1 MNYEF
6 KINVVMKKIYKSL
19 LFLTLVAVPFLTS
32 CKEDRDS
39 NPALSIPSSF
49 VLNTPGLAAGNVYDL
64 PNGTVNLTTNQ
75 PDYGGWPAAVIYV
88 PQVSLTGDEGSWIE
102 LSSTFTS
109 TKIQLSGDELNTV
122 VLKAY
127 KEANDDETP
136 EGDLPI
142 YLRLRA
148 SLANSNSIGETY
160 SNAIQIKVRAY
171 EPPVQLSL
179 PTSIYVCGGSIADAW
194 STWKP
199 VPLIWTREGMFYTMI
214 YNNGDGF
221 KWGNKPNDWF
231 GYDMID
237 EFDNQVEG
245 LEISSDGDGNI
256 VFSQPGWYVLKFVTA
271 IEGKKVKYTLTVAPG
286 KACLIG
292 AAVDNGS
299 WSGVEMT
306 APEGKD
312 GDWTFSDFTGSGEMR
327 AYIVVPGV
335 DWWQTE
341 FTILGGNG
349 DLVWRDADHNSDSN
363 WKDDVGEEYSVT
375 VGPGSTVKINFD
387 RNTGVVE
394 SN

>member
-1 MNYEF
+1 
-6 KINVVMKKIYKSL
+6 MKKIYKSL

-194 STWKP
+194 TTWKP

-214 YNNGDGF
+214 YNNGDG
-221 KWGNKPNDWF
+221 
-231 GYDMID
+231 
-237 EFDNQVEG
+237 
-245 LEISSDGDGNI
+245 
-256 VFSQPGWYVLKFVTA
+256 
-271 IEGKKVKYTLTVAPG
+271 
-286 KACLIG
+286 
-292 AAVDNGS
+292 
-299 WSGVEMT
+299 
-306 APEGKD
+306 
-312 GDWTFSDFTGSGEMR
+312 
-327 AYIVVPGV
+327 
-335 DWWQTE
+335 
-341 FTILGGNG
+341 
-349 DLVWRDADHNSDSN
+349 
-363 WKDDVGEEYSVT
+363 
-375 VGPGSTVKINFD
+375 
-387 RNTGVVE
+387 
-394 SN
+394 